1 VLRLAKRAALSCWRS
16 KPARVH
22 CGVVDADA
30 LKGSGEFKT
39 IFGRFK
45 LRQSARRH
53 ALASRSRLCRTG
65 SANETVNG
73 SSEQRSTIA
82 ILFRAALA
90 LAASS
95 AAWLVALRPAT
106 AELAI
111 AIAIPDSGQYVR
123 LGAEIRAGAELATAD
138 INAAGGVLGNQ
149 LTLLFEDDGCSAA
162 TGHQLASEIAN
173 KRPAVI
179 IGHPCSSAAIAAAQV
194 YAKSSLL
201 LIATGAMHPRLTDAR
216 AGATIFRLAARE
228 DRQAES
234 AGRFMAANFNGAKT
248 AVLHDRSLLAHAL
261 AQAVDAALKKNG
273 KVDTLIESF
282 MTGSMDYTALIE
294 SMRNKH
300 AETIYVAGYPTE
312 AALIL
317 RQMRELGLAAKFI
330 GSDVLTAADF
340 LAVAKGAAEG
350 TFVTMI
356 PPPGSFPA
364 AAPVLQRLRAKKGIE
379 GDLSALLA
387 YAALQTWSE
396 AARTAGSL
404 EPIKTT
410 AVLTAI
416 TVDTVLGA
424 LAFDAHGDSNLP
436 AYRVHEMHD
445 GAWLPR

>member
-1 VLRLAKRAALSCWRS
+1 MRWPQDRILAGLT
-16 KPARVH
+16 AR
-22 CGVVDADA
+22 
-30 LKGSGEFKT
+30 
-39 IFGRFK
+39 I
-45 LRQSARRH
+45 
-53 ALASRSRLCRTG
+53 
-65 SANETVNG
+65 ETVSGN
-73 SSEQRSTIA
+73 SEQKFTIA
-82 ILFRAALA
+82 FLFRVALA
-90 LAASS
+90 LAAAS
-95 AAWLVALRPAT
+95 WLIALSPAT

-111 AIAIPDSGQYVR
+111 TIAVPDSGQYAR
-123 LGAEIRAGAELATAD
+123 LAAEIRAGAELAAAD

-149 LTLLFEDDGCSAA
+149 LTLVFEDDGCSAA
-162 TGHQLASEIAN
+162 TAHQLASEIAN

-201 LIATGAMHPRLTDAR
+201 LLATGAMHPRLTDAR

-228 DRQAES
+228 DRQADS

-248 AVLHDRSLLAHAL
+248 AVLHDRSLLTHAL
-261 AQAVDAALKKNG
+261 AQAVDAVLKKNG
-273 KVDTLIESF
+273 KVDTLIEGF
-282 MTGSMDYTALIE
+282 MAGGKDYTALIE
-294 SMRNKH
+294 SMRNKG
-300 AETIYVAGYPTE
+300 AEIIYVACYATE

-330 GSDVLTAADF
+330 SSDILTAADF

-350 TFVTMI
+350 TLVTMI
-356 PPPGSFPA
+356 PAPESFPA

-379 GDLSALLA
+379 GGLSALLA
-387 YAALQTWSE
+387 YAALQIWSE

-404 EPIKTT
+404 EPINT
-410 AVLTAI
+410 AAALTAI

-436 AYRVHEMHD
+436 AYRVHEMHK